1 MLALSL
7 TISHAC
13 LCSLAVVE
21 RTMLQQRLSRTGITG
36 YFGYPAVSGVSFVDM
51 VATSLMVL
59 NANMLAKVNSEI

>member
-1 MLALSL
+1 MQPQLVIWKRFIRSL
-7 TISHAC
+7 
-13 LCSLAVVE
+13 LG
-21 RTMLQQRLSRTGITG
+21 SRTGITG